1 VAKKLFDMANP
12 LMVIKKRLDRRSE
25 RINRQKNAM
34 NLQAQLAELYKQ
46 PISNTQRRMI
56 NELRVEYQQK
66 ARESGELYMQ
76 KEIDILKDEK
86 LRF

>member
-1 VAKKLFDMANP
+1 MANP

-76 KEIDILKDEK
+76 KEIDILRNEK
-86 LRF
+86 LRYKI

>member
-1 VAKKLFDMANP
+1 MANP

>member
-1 VAKKLFDMANP
+1 MANP

-66 ARESGELYMQ
+66 ARESVELYMQ
-76 KEIDILKDEK
+76 KEIDILRNEK
-86 LRF
+86 LRYKI

>member
-1 VAKKLFDMANP
+1 MANP
-12 LMVIKKRLDRRSE
+12 LMVIKKRLGRRSE

-76 KEIDILKDEK
+76 KEIDILRNEK
-86 LRF
+86 LRYKI

>member
-1 VAKKLFDMANP
+1 
-12 LMVIKKRLDRRSE
+12 MVIKKRLDRRSE